1 MTIGFPMFIKPSD
14 GGSSFGVSK
23 VKQAEEIEKAIS
35 TALEHGTEALIE
47 AFVNG
52 TEVTCGVF
60 SVNGKVTVLHPTE
73 IVTENEFFDFDA
85 KYQGKSKE
93 ITPARLSEEV
103 TNLVRATTAEVY
115 RLLNL
120 RGMARV
126 DFIIQEN
133 VPFMIEV
140 NTVPGLSDASIL
152 PQQARHAGIELSTL
166 FSSVLEDALKR

>member
-1 MTIGFPMFIKPSD
+1 M
-14 GGSSFGVSK
+14 
-23 VKQAEEIEKAIS
+23 
-35 TALEHGTEALIE
+35 
-47 AFVNG
+47 
-52 TEVTCGVF
+52 
-60 SVNGKVTVLHPTE
+60 
-73 IVTENEFFDFDA
+73 
-85 KYQGKSKE
+85 
-93 ITPARLSEEV
+93 
-103 TNLVRATTAEVY
+103 RATTAEVY